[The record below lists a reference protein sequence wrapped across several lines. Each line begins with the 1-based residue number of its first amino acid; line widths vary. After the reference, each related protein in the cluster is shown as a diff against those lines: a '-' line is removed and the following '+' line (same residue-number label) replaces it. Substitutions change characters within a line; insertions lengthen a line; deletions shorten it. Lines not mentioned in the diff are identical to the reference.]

1 MAGSP
6 PEHPAVMSRAFVK
19 EAEGTEVE
27 ALPELVV
34 SPHRNLVTPE
44 GLARIES
51 TLAQLEAALSGARAR
66 EDRHAAAR
74 AERDLRYW
82 RQRRVSAEV
91 VVPEPA
97 PATVRFGSWVVL
109 STDDGARLRFRIV
122 GEDEA
127 DPKHGL
133 ISYVAPLAVELLG
146 ASVGE
151 EIKFRNG
158 TAAIEAIE

>member
-1 MAGSP
+1 
-6 PEHPAVMSRAFVK
+6 MSRAFVK

-44 GLARIES
+44 GLALIES
-51 TLAQLEAALSGARAR
+51 TLARLEAQLS
-66 EDRHAAAR
+66 AAR
-74 AERDLRYW
+74 PAGDRDMMARVERDLRYW

-91 VVPEPA
+91 VVPESA
-97 PATVRFGSWVVL
+97 PATVRFGSWVAL
-109 STDDGARLRFRIV
+109 ATDDGARRRFRIV

-146 ASVGE
+146 ASVGD
-151 EIKFRNG
+151 EIPFREG